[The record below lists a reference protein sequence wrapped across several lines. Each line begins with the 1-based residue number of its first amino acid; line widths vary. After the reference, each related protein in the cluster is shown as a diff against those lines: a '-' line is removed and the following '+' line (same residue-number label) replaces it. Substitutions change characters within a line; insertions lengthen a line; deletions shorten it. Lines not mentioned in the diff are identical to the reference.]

1 MGIVLRGAAPLTTH
15 LRPLSLSSRLRCSLA
30 SFPSPTSTQSKEVCN
45 LKESDDFLQWLRQKC
60 GTEISSVLSV
70 GSSVCGRSLF
80 ASKPIEAGDC
90 ILEIPFSAHI
100 SADNLPLEMM
110 ALIPNEIDSQ
120 SLVAVALL
128 AEQKLGQKSDWAPY
142 VNCLPCLGEMH
153 NSIFWS
159 KEELEMIRPSFV
171 YRETIDLRK
180 QFEKDFLALKT
191 AMENFPD
198 LFGNVQLENFLHAR
212 ALVSSRAWEII
223 KGVAMIPFADFLNHD
238 VSSDSVLLINVKKQR
253 DEVVADRN
261 YAVGDE
267 VFIRYGKFS
276 NATLLLDFGFTLPVN
291 CYDQVRIFM
300 YVPSDDP
307 LYAEKCQLLHEHSV
321 PLKLNSNTSKEKER
335 SFLIK
340 QVKTSKGKVKGIPLA
355 LRAFARVLSA
365 TSVIE
370 LEEMA
375 KEAAQSDGRLARS
388 PLKNR
393 QREIQAHLILFRHL
407 DRMIQG
413 HLAALKG
420 LQNMNVVDGNKSF
433 SIRRKMAKD
442 LLSGELRV
450 LYSAHSWLA
459 AYCKDTRSA

>member
-1 MGIVLRGAAPLTTH
+1 MGIVLRGAIPLRTH
-15 LRPLSLSSRLRCSLA
+15 LRPLYLSSRLRCTLA

-45 LKESDDFLQWLRQKC
+45 SKENDDFLQWLRQKS

-70 GSSVCGRSLF
+70 GSSVFGRSLF

-90 ILEIPFSAHI
+90 ILKIPFSAHI
-100 SADNLPLEMM
+100 SVDNLPLEMM
-110 ALIPNEIDSQ
+110 PLIPNEIDSQ

-128 AEQKLGQKSDWAPY
+128 AEQNLGQKSDWAPY
-142 VNCLPCLGEMH
+142 VNCLPGLGEMH

-171 YRETIDLRK
+171 YSETIEWRK

-238 VSSDSVLLINVKKQR
+238 GSSNSVLAINVKEQR
-253 DEVVADRN
+253 DEVIADRS

-291 CYDQVRIFM
+291 CYDQVRILM
-300 YVPSDDP
+300 DVTSDDP
-307 LYAEKCQLLHEHSV
+307 LYAQKCQLLHEHSL
-321 PLKLNSNTSKEKER
+321 PTKLNSNTLKKKQR

-340 QVKTSKGKVKGIPLA
+340 QVRTFKGKVKGIPLA

-393 QREIQAHLILFRHL
+393 QREMQAHLILFQHL

-420 LQNMNVVDGNKSF
+420 LQNMNVPDSSEAF
-433 SIRRKMAKD
+433 STRRKMAKD
-442 LLSGELRV
+442 LLGGELRV
-450 LYSAHSWLA
+450 LHSAHSWLA
-459 AYCKDTRSA
+459 AYCKDMSSM